1 MMQQIAPLQVRLINR
16 NTPVFSEAINR
27 LNVDIMILTIFYD
40 SYCPLCSAEINQL
53 KAYDSNHRLSF
64 EDIHA
69 VDFAQRY
76 PYIDKVE
83 ANKLLHGQLSN
94 GDMIYG
100 LDVTCMAWKAVGKH
114 RWLSIL
120 RWPVIR
126 WFSDRAYLFFAR
138 HRNTI
143 SSLVTGKNKDLNC
156 QSCKAK
162 TID

>member
-1 MMQQIAPLQVRLINR
+1 
-16 NTPVFSEAINR
+16 
-27 LNVDIMILTIFYD
+27 MILTIFYD

-53 KAYDSNHRLSF
+53 KAYDSNNQLSF

-69 VDFAQRY
+69 VDFVQRY

-100 LDVTCMAWKAVGKH
+100 LDVTCMAWKTVGKH

-126 WFSDRAYLFFAR
+126 WLSDRAYLLFAR

-143 SSLVTGKNKDLNC
+143 SSLVTGKNKVLNC

-162 TID
+162 VID

>member
-1 MMQQIAPLQVRLINR
+1 
-16 NTPVFSEAINR
+16 
-27 LNVDIMILTIFYD
+27 MILTIFYD

-53 KAYDSNHRLSF
+53 KAYDSNNQLSF

-69 VDFAQRY
+69 VDFVQRY

-100 LDVTCMAWKAVGKH
+100 LDVTCMAWKTVGKH

-143 SSLVTGKNKDLNC
+143 SSLVAGKNKDLNC

-162 TID
+162 VID

>member
-1 MMQQIAPLQVRLINR
+1 
-16 NTPVFSEAINR
+16 
-27 LNVDIMILTIFYD
+27 MILTIFYD
-40 SYCPLCSAEINQL
+40 SYCPLCSAEIDQLIAFDSDNQ
-53 KAYDSNHRLSF
+53 LSF

-69 VDFAQRY
+69 VDFVQRY

-100 LDVTCMAWKAVGKH
+100 LDVTCMAWRTVGKH

-126 WFSDRAYLFFAR
+126 WFADLAYVFFAR
-138 HRNTI
+138 HRNRI
-143 SSLVTGKNKDLNC
+143 SSLLTGNKKDIEC
-156 QSCKAK
+156 QSCKIKA
-162 TID
+162 TD

>member
-1 MMQQIAPLQVRLINR
+1 
-16 NTPVFSEAINR
+16 
-27 LNVDIMILTIFYD
+27 MILTIFYD

-53 KAYDSNHRLSF
+53 KAYDSNNQLSF

-69 VDFAQRY
+69 VDFVQRY

-100 LDVTCMAWKAVGKH
+100 LDVTCMAWKTVGKH

-162 TID
+162 VID

>member
-1 MMQQIAPLQVRLINR
+1 
-16 NTPVFSEAINR
+16 
-27 LNVDIMILTIFYD
+27 MILTIFYD

-53 KAYDSNHRLSF
+53 KAYDSNNQLSF
-64 EDIHA
+64 EDIHD
-69 VDFAQRY
+69 VDFVQRY

-83 ANKLLHGQLSN
+83 ANKILHGQLSN

-100 LDVTCMAWKAVGKH
+100 LDVTCMAWTTVGKH
-114 RWLSIL
+114 RWLAIL

-143 SSLVTGKNKDLNC
+143 SSLVSGKNKDLNC

-162 TID
+162 VID

>member
-1 MMQQIAPLQVRLINR
+1 
-16 NTPVFSEAINR
+16 
-27 LNVDIMILTIFYD
+27 MILTIFYD

-53 KAYDSNHRLSF
+53 KAYDSNNQLSF

-69 VDFAQRY
+69 VDFVQRY
-76 PYIDKVE
+76 PYIDQVK
-83 ANKLLHGQLSN
+83 ANRILHGQQ
-94 GDMIYG
+94 GDGQMLYG
-100 LDVTCMAWKAVGKH
+100 LDVTCMAWKTVGKH

-126 WFSDRAYLFFAR
+126 WFSDSAYLLFAR

-143 SSLVTGKNKDLNC
+143 SSLVTSKNKDQNC

-162 TID
+162 AID

>member
-1 MMQQIAPLQVRLINR
+1 
-16 NTPVFSEAINR
+16 
-27 LNVDIMILTIFYD
+27 MILTIFYD

-53 KAYDSNHRLSF
+53 KAYDSNNQLSF

-69 VDFAQRY
+69 VDFVQRY

-100 LDVTCMAWKAVGKH
+100 LDVTCMAWKTVGKH

-126 WFSDRAYLFFAR
+126 WLSDRAYLLFAR

-143 SSLVTGKNKDLNC
+143 SCLVTGKNKDLNC

-162 TID
+162 VID

>member
-1 MMQQIAPLQVRLINR
+1 
-16 NTPVFSEAINR
+16 
-27 LNVDIMILTIFYD
+27 MILTIFYD

-53 KAYDSNHRLSF
+53 KAYDSNNQLSF
-64 EDIHA
+64 EDIHD
-69 VDFAQRY
+69 VDFVQRY

-83 ANKLLHGQLSN
+83 ANKLLHGQLNN

-100 LDVTCMAWKAVGKH
+100 LDVTCMAWKTVGKH

-138 HRNTI
+138 HRSTI
-143 SSLVTGKNKDLNC
+143 SSLFTGKNKDLNC

>member
-1 MMQQIAPLQVRLINR
+1 
-16 NTPVFSEAINR
+16 
-27 LNVDIMILTIFYD
+27 MILTIFYD

-53 KAYDSNHRLSF
+53 KAYDRNNQLSF
-64 EDIHA
+64 EDIHD
-69 VDFAQRY
+69 VDFVQRY

-83 ANKLLHGQLSN
+83 ANKILHGQLSN

-100 LDVTCMAWKAVGKH
+100 LDVTCMAWTTVGKH
-114 RWLSIL
+114 RWLAIL

-143 SSLVTGKNKDLNC
+143 SSLVSGKNKDLNC

-162 TID
+162 VID